1 MNKNPIHIISHPLVK
16 HKLTLM
22 RKKSTS
28 SGEFRLLLYEIS
40 HFLAYEISRDLPLI
54 EEDIQTPLIKSKQPL
69 LDNVKIAFIS
79 ILRSGNGILEGM
91 LDVMPFA
98 HVGHIGLYRE
108 PSTHTAVEYY
118 FKLPSDMQE
127 RDAVIID
134 PMIATGRTAAIAVT
148 RVKESQPKSIKF
160 ICLLASPEGIAYFH
174 QKHPDV
180 QIITVSVDEKLN
192 DKKYILPGLGDVS
205 HRMFGT

>member
-1 MNKNPIHIISHPLVK
+1 MDKNPVHIISHPLVK

-22 RKKSTS
+22 RKKNTN

-40 HFLAYEISRDLPLI
+40 QFLAYEISRNLPLVD
-54 EEDIQTPLIKSKQPL
+54 EDIQTPLAKSKQPL

-118 FKLPSDMQE
+118 FKLPSDMPE

-134 PMIATGRTAAIAVT
+134 PMLATGRTAAIAAT
-148 RVKESQPKSIKF
+148 RVKETGAKTLKF

-174 QKHPDV
+174 EKHPDV
-180 QIITVSVDEKLN
+180 EIITVSVDEKLN
-192 DKKYILPGLGDVS
+192 NKKYILPGLGDVS